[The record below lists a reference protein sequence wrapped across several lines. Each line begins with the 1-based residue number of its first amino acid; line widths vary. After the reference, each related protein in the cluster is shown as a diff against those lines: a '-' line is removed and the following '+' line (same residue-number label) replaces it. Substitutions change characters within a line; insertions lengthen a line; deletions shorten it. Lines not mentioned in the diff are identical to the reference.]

1 MRILILIAAV
11 LLVSS
16 PAFSHNAPSSVPG
29 TKPGSKMLRNIGHSS
44 MLADQVLI
52 DVAKNAVL
60 SLANSSGGTARTYH
74 LCSISTI
81 MSFWAR

>member
-16 PAFSHNAPSSVPG
+16 PAFSHSTPSSVPG

-74 LCSISTI
+74 LSSISTI

>member
-1 MRILILIAAV
+1 MCILILIAAV

-16 PAFSHNAPSSVPG
+16 PAFSHSTPSSVPG
-29 TKPGSKMLRNIGHSS
+29 TKPGSKMLRTIGHSS

-74 LCSISTI
+74 LSSISTI

>member
-1 MRILILIAAV
+1 MCILILIAAV

-16 PAFSHNAPSSVPG
+16 PALSHSTPSSVPE

-60 SLANSSGGTARTYH
+60 SLANSCGGNARTYY
-74 LCSISTI
+74 LYSISTM

>member
-1 MRILILIAAV
+1 MCILILIAAV

-16 PAFSHNAPSSVPG
+16 PALSHSTPSSVPG
-29 TKPGSKMLRNIGHSS
+29 TKPGSKMLQNIGHST

-52 DVAKNAVL
+52 VAAKNAVL
-60 SLANSSGGTARTYH
+60 SLANSCGGNARTYY
-74 LCSISTI
+74 LYSIPTM

>member
-1 MRILILIAAV
+1 MRILVLIAAV

-16 PAFSHNAPSSVPG
+16 PALSHSTPSSVPE

-52 DVAKNAVL
+52 DVAKNAVR

-74 LCSISTI
+74 LSSISTI

>member
-1 MRILILIAAV
+1 MCILILIAAV

-16 PAFSHNAPSSVPG
+16 PALSHSTPSSVPE

-74 LCSISTI
+74 LSSISTI
-81 MSFWAR
+81 MSFWVR

>member
-1 MRILILIAAV
+1 MCILILIAAV

-16 PAFSHNAPSSVPG
+16 PAFSHSTPSSVPG

-74 LCSISTI
+74 LSSISTI

>member
-1 MRILILIAAV
+1 
-11 LLVSS
+11 
-16 PAFSHNAPSSVPG
+16 
-29 TKPGSKMLRNIGHSS
+29 MLRNIGHSS

-74 LCSISTI
+74 LSSISTI
-81 MSFWAR
+81 MSFWVR